1 MVAIAPLRDRFDGVE
16 RIAVLRGGGL
26 GDLLFALPAV
36 DALAAAYPGAEIVL
50 LGTPAH
56 RVLLQGVESPVSDVE
71 ILPVAQGVR
80 DGEGEDPRVVE
91 DFTERMRARR
101 FDLAVQLHGGGR
113 YSNPFLQRLG
123 ARHTIGSRTDDAAE
137 LERTIP
143 YVYYQHEMLRAL
155 EIVGLAGAPAVRLE
169 PSLQVDP
176 ERRDRLAAALPA
188 GGPLVLIH
196 PGATDVR
203 RRWSSDNFA
212 EVARAL
218 LADGARVLVV
228 GDASD
233 APAAE
238 AIVAAAPGAVSWAD
252 AVDLPDLAPLLSL
265 ADLVLGNDSGPR
277 HLAAAVGAP
286 TVGIFWVGN
295 AINAQPLGRQ
305 RHRLQLSWTTRCPVC
320 GVDVTQVGWT
330 AERCEHELSFVD
342 DVPVA
347 RVLEDVRGV
356 LASTR

>member
-1 MVAIAPLRDRFDGVE
+1 MVAIAPLRERFDGVE

-36 DALAAAYPGAEIVL
+36 DALAAAYPGAEITL

-56 RVLLQGVESPVSDVE
+56 RVLLEGGVSPVSDVE
-71 ILPVAQGVR
+71 VLPVAQGVR
-80 DGEGEDPRVVE
+80 DGQGEDPRVVE
-91 DFTERMRARR
+91 DFTARMRARS

-123 ARHTIGSRTDDAAE
+123 ARHTIGSRTPDAAE

-155 EIVGLAGAPAVRLE
+155 EVVGLAGAPAVRLE
-169 PSLQVDP
+169 PELRVDV
-176 ERRDRLAAALPA
+176 ERRDRLAATLGG

-196 PGATDVR
+196 PGATDPR
-203 RRWSSDNFA
+203 RRWPSESFA
-212 EVARAL
+212 AVARAL
-218 LADGARVLVV
+218 LEDGARVLVV
-228 GDASD
+228 GDDSD
-233 APAAE
+233 VPAAD
-238 AIVAAAPGAVSWAD
+238 AIVAGAPGAESWAGR
-252 AVDLPDLAPLLSL
+252 VELRDLAPLLSL

-286 TVGIFWVGN
+286 TVGVFWAGN
-295 AINAQPLGRQ
+295 AINAAPLGRQ
-305 RHRLQLSWTTRCPVC
+305 RHRVQLSWTTSCPVC
-320 GVDVTQVGWT
+320 GRDTTQVGWT
-330 AERCEHELSFVD
+330 APRCEHDPSFVS
-342 DVPVA
+342 DVRIEA
-347 RVLEDVRGV
+347 VLEDVREV

>member
-1 MVAIAPLRDRFDGVE
+1 MVAIAPLREPFAGVE

-36 DALAAAYPGAEIVL
+36 EALAAAYPEAEITL

-56 RVLLQGVESPVSDVE
+56 RVLLAGVESPVAHVE

-80 DGEGEDPRVVE
+80 DGEGEDSQVIE

-101 FDLAVQLHGGGR
+101 FDLAAQLHGGGR
-113 YSNPFLQRLG
+113 YSNPFLRRLG
-123 ARHTIGSRTDDAAE
+123 ARHTIGSRTPDAVE

-143 YVYYQHEMLRAL
+143 YVYYQHEMLRGL
-155 EIVGLAGAPAVRLE
+155 EIVGLAGAPATRLE
-169 PSLQVDP
+169 PLLHVDP

-196 PGATDVR
+196 PGATDRR
-203 RRWSSDNFA
+203 RRWPSASFA

-233 APAAE
+233 VPAAE
-238 AIVAAAPGAVSWAD
+238 EIVDAAPGTLSWAG
-252 AVDLPDLAPLLSL
+252 AVELPDLAPLLSL

-295 AINAQPLGRQ
+295 AINAAPLGRQ
-305 RHRLQLSWTTRCPVC
+305 RHRVQLSWTTRCPVC
-320 GVDVTQVGWT
+320 GRDATQVGWT
-330 AERCEHELSFVD
+330 APRCEHETTFVA
-342 DVPVA
+342 DVRVEA
-347 RVLEDVRGV
+347 VLEDVRAV
-356 LASTR
+356 LAATR

>member
-1 MVAIAPLRDRFDGVE
+1 MVAIAPLREPFAGVE

-36 DALAAAYPGAEIVL
+36 EALAAAYRGAEITL

-56 RVLLQGVESPVSDVE
+56 RVLLEGVESPVAHVE

-80 DGEGEDPRVVE
+80 DGEGEDPQAVE
-91 DFTERMRARR
+91 DFTERMRAHQ

-123 ARHTIGSRTDDAAE
+123 ARHTIGSRTPDAVQ

-143 YVYYQHEMLRAL
+143 YVYYQHEMLRGL
-155 EIVGLAGAPAVRLE
+155 EIVGLAGAPATRLE
-169 PSLQVDP
+169 PILHVDP

-188 GGPLVLIH
+188 GGSLVVIH
-196 PGATDVR
+196 PGATDPR
-203 RRWSSDNFA
+203 RRWPSANFA
-212 EVARAL
+212 GVARAL

-233 APAAE
+233 VPAADE
-238 AIVAAAPGAVSWAD
+238 IVAGAPGTVSWAG
-252 AVDLPDLAPLLSL
+252 AVELPDLAPLLSL

-295 AINAQPLGRQ
+295 AINAAPLGRQ
-305 RHRLQLSWTTRCPVC
+305 RHRVQLSWTTRCPVC
-320 GVDVTQVGWT
+320 GRDATQVGWT
-330 AERCEHELSFVD
+330 APRCEHDITFVADVRVEPVLD
-342 DVPVA
+342 DVRA
-347 RVLEDVRGV
+347 V
-356 LASTR
+356 LAATR

>member
-1 MVAIAPLRDRFDGVE
+1 MVAIAPFRERFDGVE

-36 DALAAAYPGAEIVL
+36 DALAASYPGAEITL

-56 RVLLQGVESPVSDVE
+56 RVLLEGGVSPVADVE
-71 ILPVAQGVR
+71 VLPVAQGVR
-80 DGEGEDPRVVE
+80 DGQGEDPRVVE
-91 DFTERMRARR
+91 DFTARMRARS

-123 ARHTIGSRTDDAAE
+123 ARHTVGCRTPDAAE

-155 EIVGLAGAPAVRLE
+155 EVVGLAGAPAVRLE
-169 PSLQVDP
+169 PELRVDV
-176 ERRDRLAAALPA
+176 ERRDRLAATLGG

-196 PGATDVR
+196 PGATDPR
-203 RRWSSDNFA
+203 RRWPSESFA
-212 EVARAL
+212 AVARAL
-218 LADGARVLVV
+218 LEDGARVLVV
-228 GDASD
+228 GDDSD
-233 APAAE
+233 VPAAD
-238 AIVAAAPGAVSWAD
+238 AIVAGAPGAESWAGR
-252 AVDLPDLAPLLSL
+252 VELRDLAPLLSL

-286 TVGIFWVGN
+286 TVGVFWVGN
-295 AINAQPLGRQ
+295 AINAAPLGRQ
-305 RHRLQLSWTTRCPVC
+305 RHRVQLSWTTACPVC
-320 GVDVTQVGWT
+320 GRDSTQVGWT
-330 AERCEHELSFVD
+330 APRCEHDPSFVS
-342 DVPVA
+342 DVRIEA
-347 RVLEDVRGV
+347 VLEDVREV

>member
-1 MVAIAPLRDRFDGVE
+1 MVAIAPLREPFAGVQ

-36 DALAAAYPGAEIVL
+36 EALAAAYPAAEITL
-50 LGTPAH
+50 LGAPAH
-56 RVLLQGVESPVSDVE
+56 RVLLEGVESPVAHVE

-80 DGEGEDPRVVE
+80 DGEGEDPRAVE
-91 DFTERMRARR
+91 DFTERMRAHQ

-123 ARHTIGSRTDDAAE
+123 ARHTIGSRTPDAMQ

-143 YVYYQHEMLRAL
+143 YVYYQHEMLRGL
-155 EIVGLAGAPAVRLE
+155 EIVGLAGAPATRLE
-169 PSLQVDP
+169 PILHVDP

-188 GGPLVLIH
+188 GGSLVVIH
-196 PGATDVR
+196 PGATDPR
-203 RRWSSDNFA
+203 RRWPSANFA

-233 APAAE
+233 VPAADE
-238 AIVAAAPGAVSWAD
+238 IVAGAPGTVSWAG
-252 AVDLPDLAPLLSL
+252 AVELPDLAPLLSL

-295 AINAQPLGRQ
+295 AINAAPLGRQ
-305 RHRLQLSWTTRCPVC
+305 RHRVQLSWTTHCPVC
-320 GVDVTQVGWT
+320 GRDATQVGWT
-330 AERCEHELSFVD
+330 APRCEHDITFVADVRVEPVLD
-342 DVPVA
+342 DVRA
-347 RVLEDVRGV
+347 V
-356 LASTR
+356 LAATR

>member
-1 MVAIAPLRDRFDGVE
+1 MVAIAPLREPFAGVE

-36 DALAAAYPGAEIVL
+36 EALAAAYPAAEITL

-56 RVLLQGVESPVSDVE
+56 RVLLEGVASPVAQVE

-80 DGEGEDPRVVE
+80 DGEGEDPRAVE
-91 DFTERMRARR
+91 DFTERMRAHQ

-123 ARHTIGSRTDDAAE
+123 ARHTIGSRTPDAVE

-143 YVYYQHEMLRAL
+143 YVYYQQEMLRGL
-155 EIVGLAGAPAVRLE
+155 EIVGLAGAPATRLE
-169 PSLQVDP
+169 PILHVDP

-188 GGPLVLIH
+188 GGSLVLIH
-196 PGATDVR
+196 PGATDPR
-203 RRWSSDNFA
+203 RRWPSANFA

-228 GDASD
+228 GDTSD
-233 APAAE
+233 VPAADE
-238 AIVAAAPGAVSWAD
+238 IVAGAPGTVSWAG
-252 AVDLPDLAPLLSL
+252 AVELPDLAPLLSL

-277 HLAAAVGAP
+277 HLAAAAGAP

-295 AINAQPLGRQ
+295 AINAAPLGRQ
-305 RHRLQLSWTTRCPVC
+305 RHRAQLSWTTHCPVC
-320 GVDVTQVGWT
+320 GRDATQVGWT
-330 AERCEHELSFVD
+330 APRCEHDITFVADVRVEPVLD
-342 DVPVA
+342 DVRA
-347 RVLEDVRGV
+347 V
-356 LASTR
+356 LAATR

>member
-36 DALAAAYPGAEIVL
+36 DALAAAYPGAEITL

-56 RVLLQGVESPVSDVE
+56 RVLLEGVESPVADVE

-80 DGEGEDPRVVE
+80 DGEGEDERVVE
-91 DFTERMRARR
+91 DFTARMRARR

-113 YSNPFLQRLG
+113 FSNPFLQRLG

-155 EIVGLAGAPAVRLE
+155 EIAGLAGAAATRLE
-169 PSLQVDP
+169 PFLHVDP

-203 RRWSSDNFA
+203 RRWPSASFA

-218 LADGARVLVV
+218 LEDRARVLVV

-233 APAAE
+233 APAADE
-238 AIVAAAPGAVSWAD
+238 IVAAAPGAVSWAGT
-252 AVDLPDLAPLLSL
+252 VELPDLAPLLSL

-305 RHRLQLSWTTRCPVC
+305 RHRVQLSWTTRCPVC
-320 GVDVTQVGWT
+320 GIDVTQVGWT
-330 AERCEHELSFVD
+330 APRCEHELTFVD
-342 DVPVA
+342 DVRVD
-347 RVLEDVRGV
+347 RVLDDVRGV

>member
-1 MVAIAPLRDRFDGVE
+1 MVAIAPLREPFAGVE
-16 RIAVLRGGGL
+16 KIAVLRGGGL

-36 DALAAAYPGAEIVL
+36 DALAAAYPGAEITL

-56 RVLLQGVESPVSDVE
+56 RVLLSGIESPIAAVE
-71 ILPVAQGVR
+71 ILPIAQGVR
-80 DGEGEDPRVVE
+80 DGEVEDPQVVE
-91 DFTERMRARR
+91 DFTERMRGRR

-113 YSNPFLQRLG
+113 YSNPFLRRLG
-123 ARHTIGSRTDDAAE
+123 ARHTVGSRTPDAEE

-143 YVYYQHEMLRAL
+143 YIYYQHEMLRAL
-155 EIVGLAGAPAVRLE
+155 EIVGLAGAAVTRLE
-169 PSLQVDP
+169 PALAVDP
-176 ERRDRLAAALPA
+176 ERRNRLAAALPA

-196 PGATDVR
+196 PGATDIR
-203 RRWSSDNFA
+203 RRWPAASFA
-212 EVARAL
+212 AVATEL

-228 GDASD
+228 GDDSD
-233 APAAE
+233 VSAADE
-238 AIVAAAPGAVSWAD
+238 IVAGAPGAVSWAG

-295 AINAQPLGRQ
+295 AINAAPLGRQ
-305 RHRLQLSWTTRCPVC
+305 RHRVQLSWTTSCPVC
-320 GVDVTQVGWT
+320 GRDATQVGWT
-330 AERCEHELSFVD
+330 APRCEHEVTFVD
-342 DVPVA
+342 DVRVSA
-347 RVLEDVRGV
+347 VLEDVRAV

>member
-1 MVAIAPLRDRFDGVE
+1 MVAIAPLRERFDGVE

-26 GDLLFALPAV
+26 GDLLFALPAI
-36 DALAAAYPGAEIVL
+36 DALAAAYPGAEITL
-50 LGTPAH
+50 LGTAAH
-56 RVLLQGVESPVSDVE
+56 RVLLEGSGSAVSGVEV
-71 ILPVAQGVR
+71 LPVAQGVQ
-80 DGEGEDPRVVE
+80 DGEAEDPLLVE
-91 DFTERMRARR
+91 EFVARMRSRS

-113 YSNPFLQRLG
+113 FSNPFLERLG
-123 ARHTIGSRTDDAAE
+123 ARHAIGSRTDDAAG

-155 EIVGLAGAPAVRLE
+155 EIVGLAGAGATRLE
-169 PSLQVDP
+169 PALGVDP
-176 ERRDRLAAALPA
+176 TRRDRLAAALPE
-188 GGPLVLIH
+188 GGPLVVIH

-203 RRWSSDNFA
+203 RRWPSASFA
-212 EVARAL
+212 EVATAL
-218 LADGARVLVV
+218 IADGARVLVV

-233 APAAE
+233 VPAADE
-238 AIVAAAPGAVSWAD
+238 IVAGAPGAVSWAGE
-252 AVDLPDLAPLLSL
+252 LELRDLAPLLSL

-295 AINAQPLGRQ
+295 AINAAPMGRQ
-305 RHRLQLSWTTRCPVC
+305 RHRVQLSWTTRCPVC
-320 GVDVTQVGWT
+320 GIDATQVGWT
-330 AERCEHELSFVD
+330 APRCEHELSFVD
-342 DVPVA
+342 DVRVD

>member
-1 MVAIAPLRDRFDGVE
+1 M
-16 RIAVLRGGGL
+16 RGGGL

-36 DALAAAYPGAEIVL
+36 EALAAAYRGAEITL

-56 RVLLQGVESPVSDVE
+56 RVLLEGVESPVAHVE

-80 DGEGEDPRVVE
+80 DGEGEDPQAVE
-91 DFTERMRARR
+91 DFTERMRAHQ

-123 ARHTIGSRTDDAAE
+123 ARHTIGSRTPDAVQ

-143 YVYYQHEMLRAL
+143 YVYYQHEMLRGL
-155 EIVGLAGAPAVRLE
+155 EIVGLAGAPATRLE
-169 PSLQVDP
+169 PILHVDP

-188 GGPLVLIH
+188 GGSLVVIH
-196 PGATDVR
+196 PGATDPR
-203 RRWSSDNFA
+203 RRWPSANFA
-212 EVARAL
+212 GVARAL

-233 APAAE
+233 VPAADE
-238 AIVAAAPGAVSWAD
+238 IVAGAPGTVSWAG
-252 AVDLPDLAPLLSL
+252 AVELPDLAPLLSL

-295 AINAQPLGRQ
+295 AINAAPLGRQ
-305 RHRLQLSWTTRCPVC
+305 RHRVQLSWTTRCPVC
-320 GVDVTQVGWT
+320 GRDATQVGWT
-330 AERCEHELSFVD
+330 APRCEHDITFVADVRVEPVLD
-342 DVPVA
+342 DVRA
-347 RVLEDVRGV
+347 V
-356 LASTR
+356 LAATR

>member
-1 MVAIAPLRDRFDGVE
+1 MVAIAPLREPFAGVE

-36 DALAAAYPGAEIVL
+36 DALAAAYPGAEITL

-56 RVLLQGVESPVSDVE
+56 RVLLGGVGSPVADVE
-71 ILPVAQGVR
+71 VLPVAQGVR
-80 DGEGEDPRVVE
+80 DGEGEDARVVE

-101 FDLAVQLHGGGR
+101 FDLAVQVHGGGR
-113 YSNPFLQRLG
+113 YSNPFLLRLG
-123 ARHTIGSRTDDAAE
+123 ARHTIGSRTPDAEE

-155 EIVGLAGAPAVRLE
+155 EVVGLAGAPAVRLE
-169 PSLQVDP
+169 PALAVDP
-176 ERRDRLAAALPA
+176 ERRDRLAAALPD

-196 PGATDVR
+196 PGATDPR
-203 RRWSSDNFA
+203 RRWPAASFA
-212 EVARAL
+212 AVATQL

-228 GDASD
+228 GDDSD
-233 APAAE
+233 VPAADE
-238 AIVAAAPGAVSWAD
+238 IVAGARGAVSWAGV
-252 AVDLPDLAPLLSL
+252 VDLPDLAPLLSL

-286 TVGIFWVGN
+286 TVGVFWVGN
-295 AINAQPLGRQ
+295 AINAAPLGRQ
-305 RHRLQLSWTTRCPVC
+305 RHRVQVSWTTHCPVC
-320 GVDVTQVGWT
+320 GVDATQVGWT
-330 AERCEHELSFVD
+330 APRCEHDVTFVGDVRVSTVLD
-342 DVPVA
+342 DVRA
-347 RVLEDVRGV
+347 V

>member
-1 MVAIAPLRDRFDGVE
+1 MVAIAPLREPFAGVE
-16 RIAVLRGGGL
+16 KIAVLRGGGL

-36 DALAAAYPGAEIVL
+36 DALAAAYPGAEITL

-56 RVLLQGVESPVSDVE
+56 RVLLSGIESPIAAVE
-71 ILPVAQGVR
+71 ILPIAQGVR
-80 DGEGEDPRVVE
+80 DGEVEDPQVVE
-91 DFTERMRARR
+91 DFTERMRGRS

-113 YSNPFLQRLG
+113 YSNPFLRRLG
-123 ARHTIGSRTDDAAE
+123 ARHTVGSRTPDAEE

-143 YVYYQHEMLRAL
+143 YIYYQHEMLRAL
-155 EIVGLAGAPAVRLE
+155 EIVGLAGAAVTRLE
-169 PSLQVDP
+169 PALAVDP
-176 ERRDRLAAALPA
+176 ERRNRLAAALPA

-196 PGATDVR
+196 PGATDIR
-203 RRWSSDNFA
+203 RRWPAASFA
-212 EVARAL
+212 AVATEL

-228 GDASD
+228 GDDSD
-233 APAAE
+233 VSAADE
-238 AIVAAAPGAVSWAD
+238 IVAGAPGAVSWAG

-295 AINAQPLGRQ
+295 AINAAPLGRQ
-305 RHRLQLSWTTRCPVC
+305 RHRVQLSWTTSCPVC
-320 GVDVTQVGWT
+320 GRDATQVGWT
-330 AERCEHELSFVD
+330 APRCEHEVTFVD
-342 DVPVA
+342 DVRVSA
-347 RVLEDVRGV
+347 VLEDVRAV